1 MAPVVASAGASGGAG
16 PSLGVRAAC
25 VAAAATTAL
34 ALALWL
40 AWPRRPKASREQAL
54 EALRRLRE
62 ECAAVYAEVAA
73 CAAAAGLPELPS
85 NGLTKAAADADAAA
99 KARAT
104 QGSLDDEDED
114 EDGEAASPQ
123 SETSETRL
131 RQAVEQPL
139 VLAEALREA
148 AVVAAAALP
157 EGGSAEDLEAEL
169 QRFSADTRVQEATAE
184 LQAMHEAC
192 LHGRGPELSEAC
204 AVGPWTP
211 EAALET
217 LRELGRSK
225 AQAVRNLVSAAR
237 AAGPDGQEAQCLGA
251 KVVQA
256 CARAEEE
263 VWGKLWPGDRSR
275 RCCFLPA
282 LDHFEAADRRFCERR
297 ASAECELAALAAA
310 AGTGR

>member
-1 MAPVVASAGASGGAG
+1 MSERADVTAEASWPQACRKPWQCPLPSWDSWPRHGSCSSSSSSSNGTAIIISHHVSRVPVWSWF
-16 PSLGVRAAC
+16 L
-25 VAAAATTAL
+25 L
-34 ALALWL
+34 ALACLLLCVCNTVFCLYWCRHIETGL
-40 AWPRRPKASREQAL
+40 KNRRTRGG
-54 EALRRLRE
+54 
-62 ECAAVYAEVAA
+62 AEV
-73 CAAAAGLPELPS
+73 S
-85 NGLTKAAADADAAA
+85 
-99 KARAT
+99 
-104 QGSLDDEDED
+104 SEDED